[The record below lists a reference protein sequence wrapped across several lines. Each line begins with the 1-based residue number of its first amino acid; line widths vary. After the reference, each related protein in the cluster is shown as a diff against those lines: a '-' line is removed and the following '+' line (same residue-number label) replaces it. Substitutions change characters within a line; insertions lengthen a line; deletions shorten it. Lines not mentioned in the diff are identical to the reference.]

1 MADVVLGISRWVRG
15 AAKEEDMLLLVGAR
29 LLIVNKRDDYLRK
42 SEENKGYQG
51 FSVVPK

>member
-29 LLIVNKRDDYLRK
+29 LLIVNKRDDLRK

>member
-29 LLIVNKRDDYLRK
+29 LLIVKIKGFIY
-42 SEENKGYQG
+42 EEIGRE
-51 FSVVPK
+51 SR